1 MRVFLGSIT
10 LLLTLY
16 GALALAQD
24 NPAAGSWRLNTA
36 KSSIS
41 GPLPAAVHN
50 GILKINREIFTGTS
64 SPRTPRASGQPARQ
78 PVFKF
83 DLSPDGQTLTLTR
96 PGSDPN
102 LKIVFDRQ

>member
-1 MRVFLGSIT
+1 V
-10 LLLTLY
+10 
-16 GALALAQD
+16 
-24 NPAAGSWRLNTA
+24 
-36 KSSIS
+36 KSRIN

-50 GILKINREIFTGTS
+50 GIMKIDHEIFTGMNS
-64 SPRTPRASGQPARQ
+64 SPAPRRPSQTARQ

-102 LKIVFDRQ
+102 LKLVFDRQ